1 MYEFSKALSRKKEFV
16 KEVTELRASD
26 CSQDNFNVLMNLC
39 TLPSLHICDMVKLEV
54 MLTSNISTL
63 NGILLCSSLS

>member
-26 CSQDNFNVLMNLC
+26 CSQDNFNVNLMNLC

-54 MLTSNISTL
+54 MLIQTSQH
-63 NGILLCSSLS
+63 

>member
-26 CSQDNFNVLMNLC
+26 CSQDNFNVLMNPC

-54 MLTSNISTL
+54 ML
-63 NGILLCSSLS
+63 

>member
-26 CSQDNFNVLMNLC
+26 CSQDKFNVLI
-39 TLPSLHICDMVKLEV
+39 T
-54 MLTSNISTL
+54 
-63 NGILLCSSLS
+63 SSLTVYIVQPGTFVTWLNLK